1 MTFWSPENVAARQ
14 AAQAEQAQQQA
25 AAEQAAQQQEFLSSV
40 GGTLTNIV
48 SSYAA
53 RNQRAD
59 TAQVA
64 RDFFQA
70 FPSAGPT
77 DFRQSVDALKA
88 AGVLYEVKGPEGFM
102 GQRSTY
108 LHVL

>member
-1 MTFWSPENVAARQ
+1 MNFWSPENVAARQ

-25 AAEQAAQQQEFLSSV
+25 AAEQERQRQELLSTV

-64 RDFFQA
+64 ADFYRA
-70 FPSAGPT
+70 FPSAGPA

-88 AGVLYEVKGPEGFM
+88 AGVLYEVKGPEGLM
-102 GQRSTY
+102 GQRSTF